1 MLENFEIPVK
11 KVSNLGYVQKFKPIV
26 IYNETN
32 DETQSSTLRTFNKN
46 NLLNMRRDYA
56 DRENRE
62 NYDDYSYN
70 DIKSKEE
77 TKLNKIGST
86 TNNSCEV
93 IIYNNEES
101 KDNENLNIN
110 KDIDTENYELNKKA
124 TLTPEKLDFIDE
136 FILHFPLPFYL
147 TKEYVSKNF
156 SDITNFSK

>member
-56 DRENRE
+56 DREN
-62 NYDDYSYN
+62 YDDYYSYN
-70 DIKSKEE
+70 DIKSKEG
-77 TKLNKIGST
+77 KKNIPT
-86 TNNSCEV
+86 TNNSSEV

-124 TLTPEKLDFIDE
+124 TLIPEKLDFIDE
-136 FILHFPLPFYL
+136 FILHYPLPFYL